1 MGLSKYKHII
11 CEFKEKP
18 TDSFAFKFTKK
29 EVTIGVCE
37 WCSTRNILN
46 VICKC
51 GNVKYCN

>member
-1 MGLSKYKHII
+1 LSKYKHII